1 MIRNFNEIKQRGMKL
16 QNKKKLIKERTQN
29 KRICNHKNDDKI
41 QQKKELKSNG

>member
-1 MIRNFNEIKQRGMKL
+1 MIRNFNEIKQRGMQL

-29 KRICNHKNDDKI
+29 KRICNHKNEDKI